1 VVHPTDDVIMALP
14 TPLLPIRHARSTV
27 LLGSIATIRESGR
40 LAEYEARLNPA
51 HRDILFNLVAGT
63 WVPVDI
69 AYAHYDAC
77 EHLAFPV
84 EQQVANG
91 RATFDKTSG
100 TLLGT
105 VIRMAKEAGVTPWNI
120 LPQFQRFWSRGY
132 DGNGVAVYRLGPK
145 EARVDVVQNRLCDS
159 RYYRN
164 ALRGLTAGVT
174 EMFCSKAYVNERPG
188 IRLPMGVSFR
198 VQWA

>member
-1 VVHPTDDVIMALP
+1 MLALP
-14 TPLLPIRHARSTV
+14 KALVPIRHARSTV
-27 LLGSIATIRESGR
+27 LIGSLATIRELGR
-40 LAEYEARLNPA
+40 IAEYESRLSAP

-63 WVPVDI
+63 WVPIEV

-77 EHLAFPV
+77 EYLNFPV

-105 VIRMAKEAGVTPWNI
+105 VIRMAKEAGVSPWNI
-120 LPQFQRFWSRGY
+120 FPQFQRFWSRGY
-132 DGNGVAVYRLGPK
+132 DGNGVAVFKMGPK
-145 EARVDVVQNRLCDS
+145 EARVEVVQNRLCDS

-164 ALRGLTAGVT
+164 ALRGLVLGVT
-174 EMFCSKAYVNERPG
+174 DLFCSKSYSTEKPG
-188 IRLPMGVSFR
+188 MRVPMAMTFR